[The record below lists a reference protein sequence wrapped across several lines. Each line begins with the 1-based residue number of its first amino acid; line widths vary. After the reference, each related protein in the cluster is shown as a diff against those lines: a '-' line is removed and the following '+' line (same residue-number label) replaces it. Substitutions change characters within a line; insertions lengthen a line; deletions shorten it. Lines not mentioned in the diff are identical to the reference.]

1 MARYGL
7 GALTYPRYG
16 YYNGS
21 NNPFIWPSTQ
31 YGLGAFR
38 WDGGREMTRA
48 NAAITTQQVLSDST
62 FAISPATTPRAP
74 NSLLPGSNTRYMK
87 TPRVVK
93 ASSGTYRMYVDTNAK
108 TGGDWKIG
116 LLTATDPLGPWTW
129 YGYPTGLPTHT
140 YAGDMFPIVIE
151 DPDDIASRR
160 WKMWF
165 GHGTSWADN
174 KVCYAYSAD
183 GLAWTQYGVVIPE
196 TIGLPSSVCRVD
208 GEWFLYYSVTGS
220 QTAGVPSSWWS
231 ARLAR
236 FTNPEST
243 YSNRATIT
251 PLANTAYFNKAT
263 TLTSNA
269 LIGATSFAVADAS
282 VFAVDDP
289 IYIGNGSAGQF
300 HVDWANITNIS
311 GSTITVAQ
319 AMVDNHFTGDAVV
332 HCMERSTIPSFVHY
346 DPDLDVWRMML
357 TSFQASNAVAFETGG
372 MVAEA
377 DYPEGP
383 WAYRMADSPMDTKV
397 SVYAWDG
404 VSSENRAF
412 IIDATDPLWSLLY
425 TSDGSRSATGKGSN
439 VSQGRGSATPLQ
451 LQASLTLGP
460 SGTWSQSGS
469 AITVTLPFAG
479 IPVVVDATVATP
491 TGGVMFFDG
500 AHASR
505 FAISRDNGVT
515 WQSFATVPAGTTAIK
530 LKAVAQTGDTTLTA
544 RVGVPG

>member
-21 NNPFIWPSTQ
+21 NNPNIWPSSQ

-48 NAAITTQQVLSDST
+48 NAAVTTQAYLSDPT
-62 FAISPATTPRAP
+62 FGISPGTAPRAP
-74 NSLLPGSNTRYMK
+74 NSLLPGARYMK

-140 YAGDMFPIVIE
+140 YAGDFFPIVIE

-183 GLAWTQYGVVIPE
+183 GLAWTQYGTVIPDA
-196 TIGLPSSVCRVD
+196 IGLPGSVVRVD

-220 QTAGVPSSWWS
+220 QTPGVASSWWS

-243 YSNRATIT
+243 YSTRSVIS
-251 PLANTAYFNKAT
+251 PLANTNYFSKST

-269 LIGATSFAVADAS
+269 LVGATSFTVADATK
-282 VFAVDDP
+282 FAVGDP
-289 IYIGNGSAGQF
+289 IYVGNGSASQF
-300 HVDWANITNIS
+300 HVDWANITAIT

-319 AMVDNHFTGDAVV
+319 AMVDNHYSGDGVV

-346 DPDLDVWRMML
+346 DPDLDVWRMLL
-357 TSFQASNAVAFETGG
+357 TAFQASNAVAFETGG

-377 DYPEGP
+377 PDPEGP

-404 VSSENRAF
+404 VSAENRAF
-412 IIDATDPLWSLLY
+412 IIDATDPLWSMLY
-425 TSDGSRSATGKGSN
+425 TSDGSRAATGKGTN
-439 VSQGRGSATPLQ
+439 VSQGHGAATGVALGSLTIAPSAYWTQAGDALTVTPAAVGVTYSVAATIVAPVTGPVVFDGTHADRFT
-451 LQASLTLGP
+451 ASLDGITYASSITVP
-460 SGTWSQSGS
+460 VGTSTIRLAVTSQSGD
-469 AITVTLPFAG
+469 TVLF
-479 IPVVVDATVATP
+479 
-491 TGGVMFFDG
+491 
-500 AHASR
+500 
-505 FAISRDNGVT
+505 
-515 WQSFATVPAGTTAIK
+515 
-530 LKAVAQTGDTTLTA
+530 A
-544 RVGVPG
+544 RVGVPSP